1 MFFIVIRTLSNL
13 TMSSPTIGLVIFAK
27 KKKEKEKLSI
37 IKLTS
42 ALHRSLAESNLL
54 FM

>member
-27 KKKEKEKLSI
+27 KKKKKKGKTI
-37 IKLTS
+37 DY
-42 ALHRSLAESNLL
+42 
-54 FM
+54 